1 MKLVMSVISRRQREK
16 EQRREDIIIAAE
28 KLFFK
33 RGYDNVSMNDI
44 AKEVELS
51 KATLYLYFDNK
62 EALFFLIVMRGV
74 KILNKM
80 VKDSVDGEDKGI
92 DKLAC
97 FRRAYI
103 DFVKEYQD
111 YFKIYAYF
119 HSGRFDLESIVNNA
133 YLREFAKGRQYSMV
147 STTEFLLP
155 EPTFSE
161 YAVDILNLDKEIFDV
176 CCDSINKG
184 IEDGT
189 VQSDVNPVQITVF
202 LILFL
207 ESTVNMRPDL
217 IKELEANGIDRYVF
231 IHDMGDLLDKIISL
245 KYPAISKDEK

>member
-1 MKLVMSVISRRQREK
+1 MSVISRRQREK
-16 EQRREDIIIAAE
+16 EQRRKDIIMAAE

-44 AKEVELS
+44 AREVELS

-74 KILNKM
+74 KILNSM
-80 VKDSVDGEDKGI
+80 IKDRVDKEEKGI
-92 DKLAC
+92 DKLVG

-103 DFVKEYQD
+103 DFVTKYPD

-133 YLREFAKGRQYSMV
+133 YLREFAQVRQYSMV
-147 STTEFLLP
+147 STIDFLLP

-161 YAVDILNLDKEIFDV
+161 YTIDILDLDKEIFDI
-176 CCDSINKG
+176 CHDSIKKG
-184 IEDGT
+184 IEDGSI
-189 VQSDVNPVQITVF
+189 QPDVNPVELTVL

-217 IKELEANGIDRYVF
+217 VKELEANGVDRYEF
-231 IHDMGDLLDKIISL
+231 TDDICDLLDRMISL
-245 KYPAISKDEK
+245 KYPSIPKNEK